1 MKDYVKKVKNHW
13 NSVSDSDWYMS
24 LRTDEQILK
33 LQENPA
39 FAFHPTVFELIKKY
53 MGEVSGKYILL
64 TFLPRSSLKS
74 NFLCNLDSFFP
85 ENDRIL

>member
-24 LRTDEQILK
+24 LRTNEQILK

-39 FAFHPTVFELIKKY
+39 FAFHPAVFELIKKY
-53 MGEVSGKYILL
+53 APLMSPLLSSVSTTLVYRGY
-64 TFLPRSSLKS
+64 T
-74 NFLCNLDSFFP
+74 
-85 ENDRIL
+85 